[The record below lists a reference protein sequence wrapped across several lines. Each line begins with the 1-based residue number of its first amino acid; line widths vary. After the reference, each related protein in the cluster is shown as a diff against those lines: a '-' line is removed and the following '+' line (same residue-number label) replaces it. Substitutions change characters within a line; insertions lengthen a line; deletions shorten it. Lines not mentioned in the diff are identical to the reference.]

1 MEDRK
6 AELLEVYLQP
16 GEMFLS
22 REPTIIR
29 TLLGSCIGVAFWS
42 KTLSIGALCHALL
55 PRCPEDSFP
64 ERHPESGYR
73 YVDFAIRDLARR
85 FDQMGARRSEVK
97 VKVFGG
103 ADVLLGDGEPPARA
117 TVGSL
122 NCDAALEVLRDEG
135 LEVVASSLR
144 GKTGLNIHFNTGNGE
159 VRLCRLIQTS
169 GFAPLRGGTRGCTPE
184 LVKE

>member
-6 AELLEVYLQP
+6 AALFEVYLQP

-29 TLLGSCIGVAFWS
+29 TLLGSCVGVAFWS
-42 KTLSIGALCHALL
+42 KTLNIGALCHALL
-55 PRCPEDSFP
+55 PKCPEGSCP
-64 ERHPESGYR
+64 ELCPEVGYR

-85 FDQMGARRSEVK
+85 FDRLGAHRSEVE

-103 ADVLLGDGEPPARA
+103 ADVLLGDGEPSTRA

-122 NCDAALEVLRDEG
+122 NCDTALEVLREEG
-135 LEVVASSLR
+135 LEIVASSLR
-144 GKTGLNIHFNTGNGE
+144 GKRGLNIHFNTGNGE
-159 VRLCRLIQTS
+159 VRLCRLKQHS
-169 GFAPLRGGTRGCTPE
+169 RFAPLIRGTRGM
-184 LVKE
+184 